1 MTTPRAAL
9 LPLLLLTACPQARR
23 VEAPARKPTVILI
36 SVDGLRADYPER
48 VELPTVAR
56 LAAEGVRAEAM
67 VPVFPSKTFP
77 NHYSLVTGLW
87 AEEHGILDNTIYD
100 PDTDEWFS
108 MTDSAAVSDARW
120 WGGEPIWVTAE
131 RQGLITATCF
141 WPGSEA
147 PIGGVRP
154 TYYVPYDGGMP
165 YEDRVARVLDWLD
178 EEAPPQLITL
188 YFDEPD
194 GAGHKHGPDDPAVLR
209 AAQDV
214 DEALAGLIDGLEA
227 RGILDD
233 VHVLITADHGMAS
246 ISLDRVVLVDDY
258 VDAQKLQTVTWTP
271 VLSFYPTEGLSA
283 EDAVAA
289 LSQSPHL
296 RCAKKED
303 RPPDQ
308 HLSNHP
314 RLPPV
319 ICDAEE
325 GWSISGREWFSDYE
339 DLYEGGAHGYD
350 PAYSSMHGVILG
362 RGPRL
367 MGGRGVGPTRAVDVY
382 NLLAALL
389 EITPATNSGD
399 PAVAEDWLGE

>member
-1 MTTPRAAL
+1 MTPPALAL
-9 LPLLLLTACPQARR
+9 LALVGCPQARR
-23 VEAPARKPTVILI
+23 VEAPSRGPTVILI
-36 SVDGLRADYPER
+36 SIDGLRADLPER
-48 VELPTVAR
+48 ATLPTLAR

-108 MTDSAAVSDARW
+108 MTDDAAVSDARW

-165 YEDRVARVLDWLD
+165 YEDRVALALSWLD

-194 GAGHKHGPDDPAVLR
+194 GAGHKHGPDDDAVVE

-227 RGILDD
+227 RGLLGE
-233 VHVLITADHGMAS
+233 VHVLITADHGMAG
-246 ISLDRVVLVDDY
+246 ISLDRVVFVDDY
-258 VDAQKLQTVTWTP
+258 LDAQRLQTITWTP

-289 LSQSPHL
+289 LNQSPRL

-303 RPPDQ
+303 RPPEH

-325 GWSISGREWFSDYE
+325 GWSISGREWFADYA
-339 DLYEGGAHGYD
+339 DLYQGGAHGYD
-350 PAYSSMHGVILG
+350 PVYPSMHGVLLG
-362 RGPRL
+362 HGPRL
-367 MGGRGVGPTRAVDVY
+367 VGGRGVGPTRAVDVY

-389 EITPATNSGD
+389 EITPAPNSGD
-399 PAVAEDWLGE
+399 PAVAEAWLGE